1 MSAELLLAKASAC
14 EHTARIGTDVARE
27 RLRQVEKWGEQNHP
41 DGTGGEHA
49 EFLVDVSRFAC
60 ENARKAGTLTWL
72 DILREE
78 TEEAAAE
85 VDPEKL
91 RAELVQVAAVAV
103 AWIEHIDRRR
113 PHPSNPE
120 GLPQA

>member
-1 MSAELLLAKASAC
+1 MSAELLLEKASAF

-41 DGTGGEHA
+41 DGTGGSNTEI
-49 EFLVDVSRFAC
+49 LVQL
-60 ENARKAGTLTWL
+60 ARDAADSAAKAGKLTWL